1 MQYCRIPC
9 STAEF
14 CQLCSFPT
22 ISSTV
27 GRCVSICACM
37 HESCSQQSVVIK
49 CDHKLNRHARNVP
62 PPPIDPA
69 GCTISSPFARRSDFL
84 RGKQWRKASDRH
96 STRLATCSSAVCV
109 VRMAEV
115 KVDPVVF
122 WERIMK
128 LHKTWNVR
136 QSSERPLPCA
146 AGWQP
151 LTRPRRVAERSRE
164 GRPVQG
170 R

>member
-1 MQYCRIPC
+1 
-9 STAEF
+9 
-14 CQLCSFPT
+14 
-22 ISSTV
+22 
-27 GRCVSICACM
+27 
-37 HESCSQQSVVIK
+37 
-49 CDHKLNRHARNVP
+49 
-62 PPPIDPA
+62 
-69 GCTISSPFARRSDFL
+69 
-84 RGKQWRKASDRH
+84 
-96 STRLATCSSAVCV
+96 
-109 VRMAEV
+109 MAEV